1 MDWKST
7 CNKIFNSNNQE
18 VNYWLKYK
26 KIKNLTQILLDL
38 IIMKFFKNDLFV

>member
-1 MDWKST
+1 MG
-7 CNKIFNSNNQE
+7 E

-38 IIMKFFKNDLFV
+38 IIIEFFLKNDPFVLMLSG

>member
-1 MDWKST
+1 MG
-7 CNKIFNSNNQE
+7 E

-38 IIMKFFKNDLFV
+38 IIMKFFKNDLFILMLSG